1 MAEKGSFISRFFY
14 KLLEIMGAAVATAV
28 SGYLV
33 AHLGGFLP
41 SQTHARDAAR
51 GCGGAE
57 RAPGSKECSCQRA
70 GEPARA
76 AAAGDAVRGGPR
88 FARCR
93 SPDWAAATGHDGFS
107 SPTRPQDGEG
117 PAGAAATA

>member
-1 MAEKGSFISRFFY
+1 VAEKGSFISRFFY

-41 SQTHARDAAR
+41 SQTHAPATP
-51 GCGGAE
+51 

-93 SPDWAAATGHDGFS
+93 SPDWAAATRDDGFS
-107 SPTRPQDGEG
+107 SPTGPQDGEG